1 MPHATGQNAARDV
14 GQRRTRSWQ
23 FPPVAFPIAPR
34 GNWQKSMQYLPF
46 QPSLL
51 VLSLHLRS
59 KRLFANPRFQRET
72 RFKPLFHVWGR
83 KVPPKEKQALKTR
96 VAGKYFDKQAV
107 SKAYGNLTV
116 FVKGP
121 GFDSEH
127 DIIACDYRLS
137 LWQNTLCQSIL
148 RAAEA

>member
-14 GQRRTRSWQ
+14 GQRRTRCLQ

-34 GNWQKSMQYLPF
+34 GNCRKSTRHLSF
-46 QPSLL
+46 RPSLL
-51 VLSLHLRS
+51 ILSLPLHS

-72 RFKPLFHVWGR
+72 RFKPLFYVWSR

-96 VAGKYFDKQAV
+96 VAGKYFDKQAA
-107 SKAYGNLTV
+107 SKADGSLTV

-121 GFDSEH
+121 DFDSEH

-137 LWQNTLCQSIL
+137 LWQNALCQSIR

>member
-1 MPHATGQNAARDV
+1 MPHATGRNAARDV
-14 GQRRTRSWQ
+14 GQRRTRCWQ
-23 FPPVAFPIAPR
+23 FPPVAFPIAPH
-34 GNWQKSMQYLPF
+34 GNWRKSTRHLSFRPF
-46 QPSLL
+46 LL
-51 VLSLHLRS
+51 VLSLHLPS
-59 KRLFANPRFQRET
+59 KRLFANHRFQRKT
-72 RFKPLFHVWGR
+72 RFKPLFYVWGR

-96 VAGKYFDKQAV
+96 VAGKYFDKQAAGRADG
-107 SKAYGNLTV
+107 SLTE